1 MASRTRTMWSRI
13 SRSVP
18 IPAAARADVLGIRH
32 VVGEH
37 APMAKPPTK
46 RSRAASTL
54 GFALLGLLARRE
66 RTGYELAQLMREPIE
81 FFWPARHSQIYPELA
96 ALEQAGLVRHTL
108 VRQTERPDK
117 KRYRITPAGRAVLKA
132 WVTSPIADSS
142 SRDELTLRTFSIW
155 LADRTKALT
164 MLGAELERHKTLL
177 RRHEEVERAA
187 REVRSRRPKDRK
199 HLANYATLRRGVSY
213 ERHVVGWLG
222 WLLAELERR

>member
-1 MASRTRTMWSRI
+1 
-13 SRSVP
+13 
-18 IPAAARADVLGIRH
+18 
-32 VVGEH
+32 
-37 APMAKPPTK
+37 MAKPPTK

-66 RTGYELAQLMREPIE
+66 RTGYEIAQLMREPIE
-81 FFWPARHSQIYPELA
+81 FFWSARHSQIYPELA
-96 ALEQAGLVRHTL
+96 RLEKAGLVRHTL

-177 RRHEEVERAA
+177 RRHEEVEHAA
-187 REVRSRRPKDRK
+187 RKVLRGRGHEAKQF
-199 HLANYATLRRGVSY
+199 ANYATLRRGVSY
-213 ERHVVGWLG
+213 ERHVIDWLR
-222 WLLAELERR
+222 WLLAELGGR